1 MSLTAL
7 RTAKTAHQRALE
19 AMHPGVITLAGR
31 NYTGAVQVDAVQ
43 VRQNAEGTGL
53 QRLQSLSASVLKTR
67 LSAAPAIGD
76 TLTFDGITWRIGDV
90 AGHDPCEV
98 AWQISARRFLTA

>member
-7 RTAKTAHQRALE
+7 RAAKTAHQRVLE

-31 NYTGAVQVDAVQ
+31 NYTAAVQVDAVQ

-67 LSAAPAIGD
+67 LNAAPAIGD

-98 AWQISARRFLTA
+98 AWQINARRLLTA